1 VGCFKTISIWR
12 SVFLGAALLILVTPN
27 LRADGVYQRTEDGK
41 SIVWNNNPQPGDAAS
56 WKGDRD
62 DHGYATGYGT
72 LTWYHLERKTVTG
85 SNIPAIKRTVIA
97 SFSGNAVEGKL
108 TGQVNTVNEDRK
120 MLHAKFVNGR
130 RTGSWTEGPAETSE
144 KTEEPQPD
152 KHPAAEVASSEPVR
166 AVEEI
171 PSEGPTNPPAD
182 QPRKE
187 PTVDTRPAVE
197 TPTAAKVN
205 APIVAQSPTQI
216 EKETVAEKSEEEV
229 DDSLRSLIG
238 PPSSIRVNAVPK
250 APAAPSPPPPIL
262 PEVAALSTVEVIG
275 LADAEARNQGY
286 DLGEYELPKVSAY
299 DSKADTWSITY
310 QQKGKGNGK
319 RFVVTVEDKSRK
331 AIVSK

>member
-1 VGCFKTISIWR
+1 MGCFKTISIWR
-12 SVFLGAALLILVTPN
+12 CILLGAALFVIATPT
-27 LRADGVYQRTEDGK
+27 LRGDGIYQRTEDGK

-62 DHGYATGYGT
+62 EHGYATGYGT

-85 SNIPAIKRTVIA
+85 SNIPGIKRTVIA
-97 SFSGNAVEGKL
+97 SFSGSAVEGKL

-130 RTGSWTEGPAETSE
+130 RTGSWMEGPAETSE
-144 KTEEPQPD
+144 KTEEPQAD
-152 KHPAAEVASSEPVR
+152 KHPTAEVASSEPVR
-166 AVEEI
+166 SVEEI
-171 PSEGPTNPPAD
+171 PSEGPTNSPTD

-187 PTVDTRPAVE
+187 PAVNIPPAAK
-197 TPTAAKVN
+197 TPTAAKVS
-205 APIVAQSPTQI
+205 APMVVQSPPQI
-216 EKETVAEKSEEEV
+216 QKETVAEKSGEEV

-238 PPSSIRVNAVPK
+238 PPPSIRVNAAPK
-250 APAAPSPPPPIL
+250 VSPAPSPPPPIL
-262 PEVAALSTVEVIG
+262 PEVATLSTVEVIG

-299 DSKADTWSITY
+299 DSKANTWSITY